1 MNYSKGFSL
10 VELSIVLVIL
20 GLLVGGVLSGQSLI
34 KAAGLRAISSEYQRY
49 LAAAYSFRDKYF
61 AIPGD
66 MTNATSFWGK
76 DNANC
81 AAAAGA
87 VATPG
92 TCNGDGDGLLPLFGA
107 EEHRFWQQLALA
119 GLIEGTYTGVQGPAG
134 ANDVILGTNAPRS
147 KFENSGWAMAQQVGT
162 GGTLSMYNMDYGNYF
177 IFGGQITGSQPK
189 GIILKPEEAWN
200 VDTKL
205 DDGKPATGKV
215 VARGWNNTCAAADD
229 GSSADND
236 FVASYRISDTT
247 LQCVL
252 MFPKFI

>member
-1 MNYSKGFSL
+1 
-10 VELSIVLVIL
+10 
-20 GLLVGGVLSGQSLI
+20 
-34 KAAGLRAISSEYQRY
+34 
-49 LAAAYSFRDKYF
+49 
-61 AIPGD
+61 
-66 MTNATSFWGK
+66 
-76 DNANC
+76 
-81 AAAAGA
+81 
-87 VATPG
+87 
-92 TCNGDGDGLLPLFGA
+92 
-107 EEHRFWQQLALA
+107 
-119 GLIEGTYTGVQGPAG
+119 
-134 ANDVILGTNAPRS
+134 
-147 KFENSGWAMAQQVGT
+147 
-162 GGTLSMYNMDYGNYF
+162 MDYGNYF